1 MGTPRGNET
10 TTGSCAGSLGVTSTV
25 YGVELPAKEA
35 CFRFLADLFADG
47 AIVVGERG
55 ETGRILAGKMTSIS
69 NHHLLLKIL

>member
-1 MGTPRGNET
+1 VGTPRGNET

-47 AIVVGERG
+47 AIVVWRERRDRSHFG
-55 ETGRILAGKMTSIS
+55 GK
-69 NHHLLLKIL
+69 NDLYF

>member
-35 CFRFLADLFADG
+35 CFRFLADLLVDG
-47 AIVVGERG
+47 AIVVYGERG
-55 ETGRILAGKMTSIS
+55 ERCRILAGKMTSIS
-69 NHHLLLKIL
+69 HHLLLLN